1 MLLARLPKTGQ
12 LSRGMQDR
20 DLAAANCRQSGARS
34 RQEPAHVIL
43 EEVGGDGR
51 SFNERGRALPT
62 QQRSVFLLRFAEEM
76 SLAQI
81 ADVLDV
87 KVGTVKAQLAR
98 ATGKL
103 REMKER
109 QWR

>member
-1 MLLARLPKTGQ
+1 
-12 LSRGMQDR
+12 
-20 DLAAANCRQSGARS
+20 
-34 RQEPAHVIL
+34 
-43 EEVGGDGR
+43 
-51 SFNERGRALPT
+51 
-62 QQRSVFLLRFAEEM
+62 M

-81 ADVLDV
+81 ASLRELAVGSV
-87 KVGTVKAQLAR
+87 KSQLAR

>member
-1 MLLARLPKTGQ
+1 
-12 LSRGMQDR
+12 
-20 DLAAANCRQSGARS
+20 
-34 RQEPAHVIL
+34 
-43 EEVGGDGR
+43 
-51 SFNERGRALPT
+51 
-62 QQRSVFLLRFAEEM
+62 M

-81 ADVLDV
+81 ADVLEV

-109 QWR
+109 QWK